1 MISVRVKTQT
11 LEVAISSPN
20 DTLADIIKAA
30 VTVAESHPIQ
40 NSLQTP
46 IFLKSVEQ
54 PKEQQKQLMVFE
66 PENTTLEK
74 AEMSEPK
81 RKKLASGKGERAI
94 AYNKTKELIDKDFFS
109 TGRQI
114 GEIQQ
119 SLSQKGYG
127 VSSRK
132 LADALLMLVRDEVLV
147 REGERGS
154 YTYRKP

>member
-1 MISVRVKTQT
+1 MISVRVKTQS
-11 LEVAISSPN
+11 LEVAISSPS
-20 DTLADIIKAA
+20 DTLAEIIKAA
-30 VTVAESHPIQ
+30 VTVAESQPIQ

-46 IFLKSVEQ
+46 IFLKPVEQ

-66 PENTTLEK
+66 PESSTPEV
-74 AEMSEPK
+74 SEPK